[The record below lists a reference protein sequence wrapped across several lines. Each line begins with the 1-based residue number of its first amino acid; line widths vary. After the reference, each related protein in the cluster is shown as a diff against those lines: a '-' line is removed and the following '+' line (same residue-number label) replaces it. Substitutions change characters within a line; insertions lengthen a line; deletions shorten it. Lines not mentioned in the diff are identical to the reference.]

1 MTRAFYSDLASALS
15 VEFRALARVGS
26 HPATTRLFR
35 AAARTDDVRIGF
47 NFSDDLCH
55 DFLSGHYRRPL
66 GLKICPPPRIA
77 DQLRLRDLRI
87 QGP

>member
-1 MTRAFYSDLASALS
+1 
-15 VEFRALARVGS
+15 V
-26 HPATTRLFR
+26 
-35 AAARTDDVRIGF
+35 RTGF

-87 QGP
+87 QGPWAIVLDLTFVFRLGNLFMHTFYFYAYKRFLKFLRI